1 MKRIFD
7 KNEHMHTPMSQQHHE
22 YTSHRP
28 TIHLNVQHVY
38 LCNNL
43 ISIHHTVQP
52 STSMCNMFT
61 SVTT

>member
-43 ISIHHTVQP
+43 ISIHTYIDMLE
-52 STSMCNMFT
+52 TNANFT
-61 SVTT
+61 CDH

>member
-43 ISIHHTVQP
+43 IITHCSIDMLET
-52 STSMCNMFT
+52 NANFT
-61 SVTT
+61 CDH